1 MHFADNRN
9 KIGKYI
15 PAVVFLIFIYGMALW
30 FIFSPKPDYSSSEKR
45 YLQKFPEVTA
55 EKLLSGDF
63 GSEFETFF
71 ADRFPQRNTWVGL
84 NAYTALAEGNNGA
97 SGVYNCKNGY
107 LINKPV
113 STENNLDKNIGAVA
127 DFAKSIDTPTTVM
140 LVPSTGY
147 IVDDVLPTFHDKY
160 NDDEDISKIS
170 STLSKDKIGFVDLRE
185 RFKSEYK
192 NGSQLYYKTDHHWTT
207 KGAYTGYQELCKALG
222 AAMFGDENAVIR
234 FDMSEFMEK
243 HTVSRLVGSPPGYVG
258 YEEGGQLTE
267 KVRRKPYSVV
277 LFDEIEKAHPDVFNM
292 LLQILDDGI
301 LTDSQGRKVNF
312 KNTIIIMTSN
322 VGAKLIAGGNKSIGF
337 SGENEG
343 GALSDSKI
351 HDAVMGELKNTFR
364 PEFLNRV
371 DEIIVFNQLT
381 KDEIHKIAGKL
392 LEQTKD
398 RLMNMK
404 IGIRFAD
411 SVIDMVADKGFDPVY
426 GARPLRRAIQT
437 KVEDPLS
444 EKMLE
449 GVITEGKTYKCE
461 FKDGEITFEEV
472 PAEA

>member
-1 MHFADNRN
+1 MRFADNRN

-84 NAYTALAEGNNGA
+84 NAYAALAEGNNGA

-222 AAMFGDENAVIR
+222 ITPIDDSTLKKDSYPDFYGTTYSSSG
-234 FDMSEFMEK
+234 FW
-243 HTVSRLVGSPPGYVG
+243 
-258 YEEGGQLTE
+258 LTPSDNIE
-267 KVRRKPYSVV
+267 IWNNPKNSDRNISV
-277 LFDEIEKAHPDVFNM
+277 K
-292 LLQILDDGI
+292 
-301 LTDSQGRKVNF
+301 
-312 KNTIIIMTSN
+312 
-322 VGAKLIAGGNKSIGF
+322 
-337 SGENEG
+337 
-343 GALSDSKI
+343 
-351 HDAVMGELKNTFR
+351 
-364 PEFLNRV
+364 
-371 DEIIVFNQLT
+371 
-381 KDEIHKIAGKL
+381 
-392 LEQTKD
+392 
-398 RLMNMK
+398 
-404 IGIRFAD
+404 
-411 SVIDMVADKGFDPVY
+411 
-426 GARPLRRAIQT
+426 
-437 KVEDPLS
+437 
-444 EKMLE
+444 
-449 GVITEGKTYKCE
+449 ITEGANIKTSGSMYFTDHLKE
-461 FKDGEITFEEV
+461 DDKYPVFIDGNHALTEITNTNAKNGTILLIKDSFSHSLA
-472 PAEA
+472 PFLAENYSKVVLVDLRYYKESVSDLVTTYNPEQVVVLYGIDNFATDTDIVWLK

>member
-1 MHFADNRN
+1 MRFTDNRN

-30 FIFSPKPDYSSSEKR
+30 FLFSPKTDYSSSEKR
-45 YLQKFPEVTA
+45 YLQKFPDTNV
-55 EKLLSGDF
+55 EKVLSGDF

-71 ADRFPQRNTWVGL
+71 ADQFPQRNTWVGL

-160 NDDEDISKIS
+160 NDDEDISKIF

-222 AAMFGDENAVIR
+222 VTPIDDSILKKDSYPDFYGTTYSLSG
-234 FDMSEFMEK
+234 FWL
-243 HTVSRLVGSPPGYVG
+243 TPPDNI
-258 YEEGGQLTE
+258 EIWNNP
-267 KVRRKPYSVV
+267 KNSDRNISV
-277 LFDEIEKAHPDVFNM
+277 K
-292 LLQILDDGI
+292 
-301 LTDSQGRKVNF
+301 
-312 KNTIIIMTSN
+312 
-322 VGAKLIAGGNKSIGF
+322 
-337 SGENEG
+337 
-343 GALSDSKI
+343 
-351 HDAVMGELKNTFR
+351 
-364 PEFLNRV
+364 
-371 DEIIVFNQLT
+371 
-381 KDEIHKIAGKL
+381 
-392 LEQTKD
+392 
-398 RLMNMK
+398 
-404 IGIRFAD
+404 
-411 SVIDMVADKGFDPVY
+411 
-426 GARPLRRAIQT
+426 
-437 KVEDPLS
+437 
-444 EKMLE
+444 
-449 GVITEGKTYKCE
+449 ITEGANIKTSGSMYFTDHLKE
-461 FKDGEITFEEV
+461 DDKYPVFIDGNHALTEITNTNAKNGTILLIKDSFSHSLA
-472 PAEA
+472 PFLAENYSKVVLVDLRYYKESVSQLVSAYNPEQVVVLYGIDNLATDTDIVWLK

>member
-1 MHFADNRN
+1 MRFADNRN

-30 FIFSPKPDYSSSEKR
+30 FLFSPKTDYSSSEKR
-45 YLQKFPEVTA
+45 YLQKFPDTNV
-55 EKLLSGDF
+55 EKVLSGDF

-71 ADRFPQRNTWVGL
+71 ADQFPQRNTWVGL

-113 STENNLDKNIGAVA
+113 STENNLDKNISAVA

-222 AAMFGDENAVIR
+222 ITPIDDSTLKKDSYPDFYGTTYSSSG
-234 FDMSEFMEK
+234 FWL
-243 HTVSRLVGSPPGYVG
+243 TPPDNI
-258 YEEGGQLTE
+258 EIWNNP
-267 KVRRKPYSVV
+267 KNSDRNISV
-277 LFDEIEKAHPDVFNM
+277 K
-292 LLQILDDGI
+292 
-301 LTDSQGRKVNF
+301 
-312 KNTIIIMTSN
+312 
-322 VGAKLIAGGNKSIGF
+322 
-337 SGENEG
+337 
-343 GALSDSKI
+343 
-351 HDAVMGELKNTFR
+351 
-364 PEFLNRV
+364 
-371 DEIIVFNQLT
+371 
-381 KDEIHKIAGKL
+381 
-392 LEQTKD
+392 
-398 RLMNMK
+398 
-404 IGIRFAD
+404 
-411 SVIDMVADKGFDPVY
+411 
-426 GARPLRRAIQT
+426 
-437 KVEDPLS
+437 
-444 EKMLE
+444 
-449 GVITEGKTYKCE
+449 ITEGANVKTSGSMYFTDHLKE
-461 FKDGEITFEEV
+461 DDKYPVFIDGNHALTEITNSNAKNGTILLIKDSFSHSLA
-472 PAEA
+472 PFLAENYSKVVLVDLRYYKESVSDLVSAYNPEQVVVLYGIDNLATDTDIVWLK

>member
-1 MHFADNRN
+1 MRFADNRN

-97 SGVYNCKNGY
+97 SGVYNCKTAT
-107 LINKPV
+107 L
-113 STENNLDKNIGAVA
+113 STSLFRLRTTSIRISVRLRIC
-127 DFAKSIDTPTTVM
+127 KSIDTPTTVM

-192 NGSQLYYKTDHHWTT
+192 RQSALLQNRPPWTT

-222 AAMFGDENAVIR
+222 ITPIDDSTLKKDSYPDFYGTTYSSSG
-234 FDMSEFMEK
+234 FWL
-243 HTVSRLVGSPPGYVG
+243 TPPDNI
-258 YEEGGQLTE
+258 EIWNNP
-267 KVRRKPYSVV
+267 KNSDRNISV
-277 LFDEIEKAHPDVFNM
+277 K
-292 LLQILDDGI
+292 
-301 LTDSQGRKVNF
+301 
-312 KNTIIIMTSN
+312 
-322 VGAKLIAGGNKSIGF
+322 
-337 SGENEG
+337 
-343 GALSDSKI
+343 
-351 HDAVMGELKNTFR
+351 
-364 PEFLNRV
+364 
-371 DEIIVFNQLT
+371 
-381 KDEIHKIAGKL
+381 
-392 LEQTKD
+392 
-398 RLMNMK
+398 
-404 IGIRFAD
+404 
-411 SVIDMVADKGFDPVY
+411 
-426 GARPLRRAIQT
+426 
-437 KVEDPLS
+437 
-444 EKMLE
+444 
-449 GVITEGKTYKCE
+449 ITEGANIKTSGSMYFTDHLKE
-461 FKDGEITFEEV
+461 DDKYPVFIDGNHALTEITNTNAKNGTILLIKDSFSHSLA
-472 PAEA
+472 PFLAENYSKVVLVDLRYYKESVSDLVTTYNPEQVVVLYGIDNLATDTDIVWLK

>member
-1 MHFADNRN
+1 MV
-9 KIGKYI
+9 Y
-15 PAVVFLIFIYGMALW
+15 L
-30 FIFSPKPDYSSSEKR
+30 FSETRLQLFRKR

-207 KGAYTGYQELCKALG
+207 NGAYTGYQELCKALG
-222 AAMFGDENAVIR
+222 ITPIDDSTLKKDSYPDFYGTTYSSSG
-234 FDMSEFMEK
+234 FWL
-243 HTVSRLVGSPPGYVG
+243 TPPDNI
-258 YEEGGQLTE
+258 EIWNNP
-267 KVRRKPYSVV
+267 KNSDRNISV
-277 LFDEIEKAHPDVFNM
+277 K
-292 LLQILDDGI
+292 
-301 LTDSQGRKVNF
+301 
-312 KNTIIIMTSN
+312 
-322 VGAKLIAGGNKSIGF
+322 
-337 SGENEG
+337 
-343 GALSDSKI
+343 
-351 HDAVMGELKNTFR
+351 
-364 PEFLNRV
+364 
-371 DEIIVFNQLT
+371 
-381 KDEIHKIAGKL
+381 
-392 LEQTKD
+392 
-398 RLMNMK
+398 
-404 IGIRFAD
+404 
-411 SVIDMVADKGFDPVY
+411 
-426 GARPLRRAIQT
+426 
-437 KVEDPLS
+437 
-444 EKMLE
+444 
-449 GVITEGKTYKCE
+449 ITEGANIKTSGSMYFTDHLKE
-461 FKDGEITFEEV
+461 DDKYPVFIDGNHALTEITNTNAKNGTILLIKDSFSHSLA
-472 PAEA
+472 PFLAENYSKVVLVDLRYYKESVSDLVTTYNPEQVVVLYGIDNLATDTDIVWLK